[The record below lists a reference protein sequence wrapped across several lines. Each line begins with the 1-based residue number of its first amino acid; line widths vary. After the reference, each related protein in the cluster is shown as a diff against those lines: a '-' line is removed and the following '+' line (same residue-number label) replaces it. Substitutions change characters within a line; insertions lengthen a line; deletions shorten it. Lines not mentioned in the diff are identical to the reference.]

1 MMQSAVM
8 SNSVCFS
15 VCLTDEW
22 EMLPVLIP
30 DSCSDLASRLK
41 ESHICAHCKVHMLYG
56 V

>member
-1 MMQSAVM
+1 MVQSAVM
-8 SNSVCFS
+8 SNS

-41 ESHICAHCKVHMLYG
+41 ESQIFLY
-56 V
+56 